1 MAYWGGGG
9 AGGWSQGQGPA
20 QRGGRSDGWDYD
32 ELGKIYDVDL
42 LKRLIPFMAPY
53 KWRTVAAVFSMLL
66 VSATTFS

>member
-42 LKRLIPFMAPY
+42 P
-53 KWRTVAAVFSMLL
+53 
-66 VSATTFS
+66 VSYTHLTLPTIYSV